1 MTIRSISALG
11 IKNGLKAT
19 LILVAALSLAG
30 CEKPQVQNVAGPLPA
45 NVYIYINKVRAN
57 ELYEEAVKFGYN
69 PKATSNKVAYFVEI
83 IPVIGMSLSKMMR
96 DEVSNQARSSEIVFL
111 NSREGDTL
119 YFPSGW
125 ETVDFSASQKF
136 ARTFLLRE
144 YHWALV
150 KEKAAYD
157 KCFAS
162 DFKDCD

>member
-1 MTIRSISALG
+1 MKRRFSAVF
-11 IKNGLKAT
+11 
-19 LILVAALSLAG
+19 ILLAALSLAG
-30 CEKPQVQNVAGPLPA
+30 CEKPEVKNVPGPLPT

-69 PKATSNKVAYFVEI
+69 PRSTSNKVADFVEI

-111 NSREGDTL
+111 NSREVDTL

-125 ETVDFSASQKF
+125 ETVDFSASQKS
-136 ARTFLLRE
+136 ARTSLLQE

-150 KEKAAYD
+150 KEKATYD
-157 KCFAS
+157 RCFAS